1 MLYLTYI
8 LCALP
13 VIVRA
18 LVPACVCVCMCVD
31 VCVGVR
37 VRVRV
42 RVRACVRASAP
53 THVRPQTI
61 FVSNCSESDTAQDVI
76 SIFEKY
82 GKVCMRWPAGRS
94 GALLQQWCSFAA
106 VSSGAL
112 LHTHARAPT
121 HTHTHTHTSVRARV
135 LSSSHTQSC
144 CFAHVGSVTHILG
157 SATHI

>member
-31 VCVGVR
+31 VCVG

-106 VSSGAL
+106 VVL
-112 LHTHARAPT
+112 FCTHTRARP
-121 HTHTHTHTSVRARV
+121 HTHTHTHTRACARA
-135 LSSSHTQSC
+135 LFLSHTVLLFC
-144 CFAHVGSVTHILG
+144 TCR
-157 SATHI
+157 